1 MQRGGGMHRLVIDVD
16 GQLLQLLEREAKV
29 HHLSLEGEC
38 LRRLQGGEGHS
49 PYLLALLAELRADDE
64 QRRARDSDQLV

>member
-1 MQRGGGMHRLVIDVD
+1 MQRGGGMHRLVIEVD

-38 LRRLQGGEGHS
+38 LRRLQVGEGHS

-64 QRRARDSDQLV
+64 QRRARDSDQLA

>member
-1 MQRGGGMHRLVIDVD
+1 MQRGGGMHRLVIEVD

-64 QRRARDSDQLV
+64 QRRARDSDQRA

>member
-1 MQRGGGMHRLVIDVD
+1 MQRGGGMHRLVIEVD

-64 QRRARDSDQLV
+64 QRRARGSDQGA

>member
-1 MQRGGGMHRLVIDVD
+1 MHRLVIEVD
-16 GQLLQLLEREAKV
+16 AQLLQLLERQAKV

-64 QRRARDSDQLV
+64 QRRARDSDQLA

>member
-1 MQRGGGMHRLVIDVD
+1 MHRLVIEVD

-64 QRRARDSDQLV
+64 QRRARDSDQRA